1 MNIKFGKI
9 VNVLAQANIIR
20 DRYLSLFWI
29 SQVSKAQVDLEDL
42 YKAIINYLK
51 DAVDVM
57 KPLEMSV
64 SKIEV
69 RDFTTVFLFL
79 ELAKDA
85 LFRAKIPNAAKAMDQ
100 VIKNINKA
108 CNTQSE
114 RHQKRL
120 ISEILNALNK
130 VLDSIEKAISNVVVP
145 IITHMTYEELL
156 CKLAAYSSNVA
167 F

>member
-29 SQVSKAQVDLEDL
+29 SEVSKAEVDLEDL
-42 YKAIINYLK
+42 YEAIIHLK

-69 RDFTTVFLFL
+69 RDLTTVFLFL
-79 ELAKDA
+79 ESAKDA
-85 LFRAKIPNAAKAMDQ
+85 LFRAKIPHAVKAMDK

-108 CNTQSE
+108 CKTQSE